1 MIAVFPVSGFAQGG
15 KGTVTTDTSGTLNS
29 QDKCPVTCGDGCC
42 SCNAPLI
49 ADHTSI
55 RTHVTNELEKQRN
68 WIVADYFV
76 GNGPD
81 VAPEERYGILPA
93 MMLMTEQLTSVGMQ
107 QVQIIGS
114 FLDAKHQLETQRLFQ
129 QLTARAHKDYHPSE
143 GLCEIGTNVRS
154 LLPSQRRADLTQTA
168 FSQRV
173 MSRTLLT
180 GDTTTLTGST
190 SDKRSR
196 LDQFIKDYC
205 NKADNGKGLND
216 LCAAGSADKKRI
228 NKDVDFTRTL
238 ETPLTLDV
246 DLTTAMTTTDDMKDV
261 FALTSNLF
269 AHEVSPFIKKEL
281 LANDEG
287 KINRDAGHRY
297 LDVRALAAKR
307 SVAQNSIAALTAMKS
322 KGSPESAPFLKR
334 WVVEMGIPQA
344 EVEKYIGKEPS
355 YFAQMEVL
363 SKKIYQNPVFY
374 ADLYDKPVNVER
386 KAAALEAVGLMQD
399 RDIYRSLLRSEM
411 VLAVFLDTLL
421 EQEQDRVSN
430 KINLLTGRGQANQNG
445 ASAGGGGP

>member
-1 MIAVFPVSGFAQGG
+1 M
-15 KGTVTTDTSGTLNS
+15 TTDTSGTLNS
-29 QDKCPVTCGDGCC
+29 QDKCPVACGESCC
-42 SCNAPLI
+42 HCNTPLI
-49 ADHTSI
+49 SDHTSI
-55 RTHVTNELEKQRN
+55 RSHVTNELEKHRN
-68 WIVADYFV
+68 WIVSDYFI
-76 GNGPD
+76 GNGPN
-81 VAPEERYGILPA
+81 AGAEQFGILPA
-93 MMLMTEQLTSVGMQ
+93 MMLLTEQLTAVGMQ

-129 QLTARAHKDYHPSE
+129 QLTAKAHKDYHPSE

-173 MSRTLLT
+173 MSRALLS
-180 GDTTTLTGST
+180 GDTTTIGGAIT
-190 SDKRSR
+190 DKRSR
-196 LDQFIKDYC
+196 LDQFIKKYC
-205 NKADNGKGLND
+205 NKADNGKGLEE
-216 LCAAGSADKKRI
+216 LCAGGSADKKRI
-228 NKDVDFTRTL
+228 NKDVDYTRTL
-238 ETPLTLDV
+238 ETPLTLEV
-246 DLTTAMTTTDDMKDV
+246 DLLTATTASEDAEDI

-281 LANDEG
+281 LASSDG

-307 SVAQNSIAALTAMKS
+307 SVAQNSVAALTAMKS

-334 WVVEMGIPQA
+334 WVEEMGIPKA
-344 EVEKYIGKEPS
+344 EIEKYIGKEPS

-363 SKKIYQNPVFY
+363 TKKIYQNPVFY

-386 KAAALEAVGLMQD
+386 KAAALEAIGLMQD

-421 EQEQDRVSN
+421 EQEQDRISN
-430 KINLLTGRGQANQNG
+430 KMNVMFGSGQKSQN
-445 ASAGGGGP
+445 SGGGTP

>member
-1 MIAVFPVSGFAQGG
+1 M
-15 KGTVTTDTSGTLNS
+15 TTDTSGTLNS
-29 QDKCPVTCGDGCC
+29 QDKCKVECGEACC
-42 SCNAPLI
+42 HCNTPLI
-49 ADHTSI
+49 SDHTSI
-55 RTHVTNELEKQRN
+55 RSHVTNELEKQRN

-76 GNGPD
+76 GNAPD
-81 VAPEERYGILPA
+81 APPDQRYGILPA
-93 MMLMTEQLTSVGMQ
+93 MMLLTEQLTSVGIQ

-129 QLTARAHKDYHPSE
+129 QLTARAHKDYHLSE

-173 MSRTLLT
+173 MSRALLS
-180 GDTTTLTGST
+180 GETTTIGGAIT
-190 SDKRSR
+190 DKRSR
-196 LDQFIKDYC
+196 LDQFIKKYC
-205 NKADNGKGLND
+205 NKADNGKGLD
-216 LCAAGSADKKRI
+216 ELCAAGTPDKKRI
-228 NKDVDFTRTL
+228 NKDVDYTRTL

-246 DLTTAMTTTDDMKDV
+246 DLLTATTASEDAEDI

-281 LANDEG
+281 LASSDG

-307 SVAQNSIAALTAMKS
+307 SVAQNSVAALTAMKS

-334 WVVEMGIPQA
+334 WVEEMGIPKA
-344 EVEKYIGKEPS
+344 EIEKYIGKEPS

-363 SKKIYQNPVFY
+363 TKKIYQNPVFY

-386 KAAALEAVGLMQD
+386 KAAALEAIGLMQD

-421 EQEQDRVSN
+421 EQEQERVSN
-430 KINLLTGRGQANQNG
+430 KINLLAGTGQAGQN
-445 ASAGGGGP
+445 SATVGGGGTP